1 MIIRLL
7 ARLGAWI
14 RQVVNDLGFSARFM
28 AQLLLSSLR
37 ALRRPGLI
45 SEQVYFVGNRSLSI
59 ILISG
64 LFVGF
69 VLGLQGYYN
78 LQRYGAES
86 SLGLLVA
93 LSLLRELGPVVAAL
107 LFAGRACTSLTAGIG
122 LMKSGEQLI
131 AMEMMG
137 VDPMDRVLAPRFVAV
152 LIGLPMLALL
162 FSAVGIV
169 GAWIVGVI
177 MIGVDP
183 GSFWSQMQAGVS
195 LTTDVINGV
204 VVKSFVFA
212 LLCGFI
218 ALVVGH
224 ESEATPEGVARAT
237 TTTVVVASLAVL
249 GLDFILT
256 ALMFSAY

>member
-1 MIIRLL
+1 MIGML
-7 ARLGAWI
+7 ARLGRWARRVI
-14 RQVVNDLGFSARFM
+14 NDLGFAGRFLM
-28 AQLLLSSLR
+28 QLLWASLLSLK
-37 ALRRPGLI
+37 RPRLI

-78 LQRYGAES
+78 LERYGAES

-93 LSLLRELGPVVAAL
+93 LSLLRELGPVVSAL
-107 LFAGRACTSLTAGIG
+107 LFAGRACTSITAGIG

-137 VDPMDRVLAPRFVAV
+137 VDPMQRVLAPRFMAV

-237 TTTVVVASLAVL
+237 TTTVVISSLAVL
-249 GLDFILT
+249 ASDVLMT
-256 ALMFSAY
+256 ALMFGDL

>member
-1 MIIRLL
+1 M
-7 ARLGAWI
+7 
-14 RQVVNDLGFSARFM
+14 
-28 AQLLLSSLR
+28 
-37 ALRRPGLI
+37 
-45 SEQVYFVGNRSLSI
+45 GNRSLSI

-78 LQRYGAES
+78 LERYGAES

-93 LSLLRELGPVVAAL
+93 LSLLRELGPVVSAL
-107 LFAGRACTSLTAGIG
+107 LFAGRACTSITAGIG

-137 VDPMDRVLAPRFVAV
+137 VDPMQRVLAPRFMAV
-152 LIGLPMLALL
+152 MIALPLLALL

-169 GAWIVGVI
+169 GAWIVGVQ

-183 GSFWSQMQAGVS
+183 GSFWSQMQGGVS
-195 LTTDVINGV
+195 FRADVLNGV
-204 VVKSFVFA
+204 IKSFMFA

-224 ESEATPEGVARAT
+224 ESDATPEGVARAT
-237 TTTVVVASLAVL
+237 TTTVVISSLAVL
-249 GLDFILT
+249 ASDVLMT
-256 ALMFSAY
+256 ALMFGGL

>member
-1 MIIRLL
+1 M
-7 ARLGAWI
+7 
-14 RQVVNDLGFSARFM
+14 
-28 AQLLLSSLR
+28 
-37 ALRRPGLI
+37 
-45 SEQVYFVGNRSLSI
+45 
-59 ILISG
+59 
-64 LFVGF
+64 
-69 VLGLQGYYN
+69 
-78 LQRYGAES
+78 
-86 SLGLLVA
+86 
-93 LSLLRELGPVVAAL
+93 VAAL

-237 TTTVVVASLAVL
+237 TTTVVISSLAVL
-249 GLDFILT
+249 ASDVLMT
-256 ALMFSAY
+256 ALMFGDL

>member
-1 MIIRLL
+1 MNFIRFVGAKTLGFIQSLGSITLFFLHIL
-7 ARLGAWI
+7 AKSGTAFTRPRLSI
-14 RQVVNDLGFSARFM
+14 RQVYFAGV
-28 AQLLLSSLR
+28 LSV
-37 ALRRPGLI
+37 LI
-45 SEQVYFVGNRSLSI
+45 VAV
-59 ILISG
+59 SG
-64 LFVGF
+64 LFVGM
-69 VLGLQGYYN
+69 VLGLQGYTQ
-78 LQRYGAES
+78 LAKFKS
-86 SLGLLVA
+86 ADILGYMVA
-93 LSLLRELGPVVAAL
+93 ASLLRELGPVVAAL

-237 TTTVVVASLAVL
+237 TTTVVISSLAVL
-249 GLDFILT
+249 ASDVLMT
-256 ALMFSAY
+256 ALMFGDL